1 MASLGIF
8 NIFFVAILG
17 WLGDT
22 IGDIIFFCIGRYGL
36 KFLQKKSMVEKEKRE
51 NILHKIEILVEK
63 NFLLSLIFI
72 KFTPYAPMIALP
84 YLGSL
89 KKISAS
95 KFVFTTAI
103 LSLPVPLT
111 VAIFGYHI
119 QTIQIIFNKIPENFR
134 IPSII
139 LLIIFLII
147 IGFFVY
153 KISQKYIKNF
163 QKKIDVYIENSENH
177 KK

>member
-1 MASLGIF
+1 MAAAFLASLGFF

-36 KFLQKKSMVEKEKRE
+36 KFLQKKSVINEEKRE

-84 YLGSL
+84 YLGTNKNISFL
-89 KKISAS
+89 K
-95 KFVFTTAI
+95 FTFTTAL
-103 LSLPVPLT
+103 LSLPVPIIVT
-111 VAIFGYHI
+111 IIGYKISAIREWMAL
-119 QTIQIIFNKIPENFR
+119 IPENYK
-134 IPSII
+134 IPIIIFSII
-139 LLIIFLII
+139 LLLLFVVIVIFGI
-147 IGFFVY
+147 
-153 KISQKYIKNF
+153 QKL
-163 QKKIDVYIENSENH
+163 QKKFLQKIDNYIE
-177 KK
+177 K